1 MTAKKETLPIHITKP
16 ELLSALDLSLG
27 RLKKKQRKGCPGAEG
42 RGRNSTWNLLDVAQW
57 IVQQPVHPQEKPET
71 RKRAADIIRQHERPE
86 MGTSPTGDPPAETP
100 CDVLGLEGAVERLRQ
115 AENATY
121 QRWMQA
127 IERKEPDQGLEFQSW
142 QKSLDLLRKAEGNLL
157 ELLERRRELL
167 PADEVRLWLS
177 RRVEAAKSTLLDM
190 PGKLAPSLENLP
202 WSEIQKT
209 LESEVR
215 HALSRLADTI
225 E

>member
-1 MTAKKETLPIHITKP
+1 MTDNQTPGVHISKQ
-16 ELLSALDLSLG
+16 ELLTVLDLSLG
-27 RLKKKQRKGCPGAEG
+27 RLKKMQRKGCPGAEG
-42 RGRNSTWNLLDVAQW
+42 RGRKSTWDLLKVASW

-71 RKRAADIIRQHERPE
+71 RKRAADIIRQHERPTQ
-86 MGTSPTGDPPAETP
+86 GTPPAEDPPAEVP
-100 CDVLGLEGAVERLRQ
+100 CDVLGLEGAVDRLRQ
-115 AENATY
+115 AENQTY

-127 IERKEPDQGLEFQSW
+127 IEQQDPNQASDFQNW
-142 QKSLDLLRKAEGNLL
+142 QRALDLLRKAEGNLL

-167 PADEVRLWLS
+167 PADEVRTWLS

-202 WSEIQKT
+202 WSEIQKS
-209 LESEVR
+209 LETEVR
-215 HALSRLADTI
+215 HALSRLADRI